1 MCHSGYG
8 AKTMRYRRNVP
19 NLWTVRILRQSR
31 TVLLGPGLRRFRLLL
46 TVRLVGQFGD
56 GAFQAALATYVV
68 FSPQNAATPAKVAE
82 AFAVLLLP
90 FTVVGP
96 FAGVFLDRW
105 RRRQMLVWANLVRAG
120 LVLGVA
126 ACAAAG
132 STGFLFY
139 LAALAGFSANRF
151 ILAGL
156 SAGLPHTVKPGE
168 QLVIANAVSPTLGTL
183 ATTVGA
189 GVSVLAHA
197 LVGHGS
203 SSVSGVLVCTSGL
216 YALSGLLALT
226 IAPDGLGPAAPA
238 KTPWR
243 SAVASVARGV
253 SAGARHVIAR
263 PDAGRPLAAIA
274 VSRFCY
280 GAVTIMTLLLFRNDF
295 NDPGNSNAGLAGFA
309 FAVGVSGVGF
319 GLGALA
325 TPFVARR
332 ISLHRWIP
340 LCLLGA
346 GVAELVFGAPF
357 RELPLLI
364 GAFLLGACSQGQK
377 VSTDT
382 LVQRAVDDG
391 FRGRVFVFYD
401 MLYNGSF
408 VLAAAFAA
416 ATLPVDGR
424 SYLVLGVASGAYLLA
439 GAWYALTTPRRPGS
453 APAAPPLPAGETTT
467 PAAR

>member
-1 MCHSGYG
+1 
-8 AKTMRYRRNVP
+8 V
-19 NLWTVRILRQSR
+19 IF
-31 TVLLGPGLRRFRLLL
+31 GPGLRRFRLLL

-68 FSPQNAATPAKVAE
+68 FSPQNAATPTKVAE

-156 SAGLPHTVKPGE
+156 SAGLPHTVTRE
-168 QLVIANAVSPTLGTL
+168 QLIAANAVSPTLGTL

-189 GVSVLAHA
+189 GVSVLVHA
-197 LVGHGS
+197 VVGHGQ
-203 SSVSGVLVCTSGL
+203 SSVSGVLVCTACL
-216 YALSGLLALT
+216 YALSALVALT
-226 IAPDGLGPAAPA
+226 IPADGLGPADPR

-243 SAVASVARGV
+243 SAFGSVTRGV
-253 SAGARHVIAR
+253 VSGARHVIER
-263 PDAGRPLAAIA
+263 PAAGRPLAAIA

-280 GAVTIMTLLLFRNDF
+280 GVVTITTLLLFRNAF
-295 NDPGNSNAGLAGFA
+295 NDPKNTNAGLAGFA
-309 FAVGVSGVGF
+309 FAVGVSGIGF

-325 TPFVARR
+325 TPFVARKL
-332 ISLHRWIP
+332 SLHRWIP
-340 LCLLGA
+340 LCLTGA

-357 RELPLLI
+357 REPLLLV
-364 GAFLLGACSQGQK
+364 GAFLLGFFSQGQK

-382 LVQRAVDDG
+382 LVQRNVDDD

-401 MLYNGSF
+401 MLYNGTF

-416 ATLPVDGR
+416 ATLPVNGK
-424 SYLVLGVASGAYLLA
+424 SYLVLGIVSGAYLLT
-439 GAWYALTTPRRPGS
+439 GVVYALRSPRESGPEPL
-453 APAAPPLPAGETTT
+453 APIPADEPTT
-467 PAAR
+467 PAVR

>member
-1 MCHSGYG
+1 VRTALFG
-8 AKTMRYRRNVP
+8 A
-19 NLWTVRILRQSR
+19 
-31 TVLLGPGLRRFRLLL
+31 GLRRFRLLL

-68 FSPQNAATPAKVAE
+68 FSPQNAATPGKVAE

-120 LVLGVA
+120 LVVGVA
-126 ACAAAG
+126 ACAAAN

-156 SAGLPHTVKPGE
+156 SAGLPHTVKGE
-168 QLVIANAVSPTLGTL
+168 QLIVANAVSPTLGTL

-189 GVSVLAHA
+189 GVSVVVHA
-197 LVGHGS
+197 VAGHGQG
-203 SSVSGVLVCTSGL
+203 SVSGVLLCTACL
-216 YALSGLLALT
+216 YALSALVALT
-226 IAPDGLGPAAPA
+226 IPADGLGPATPSR
-238 KTPWR
+238 TPWR
-243 SAVASVARGV
+243 SAMASVVHGVAS
-253 SAGARHVIAR
+253 GARHVIER
-263 PDAGRPLAAIA
+263 PAAGRPLAAIA

-280 GAVTIMTLLLFRNDF
+280 GAVTIMTLLLFRNAF
-295 NDPGNSNAGLAGFA
+295 NDPKDTNAGLAGFA
-309 FAVGVSGVGF
+309 FAVGVSGIGF
-319 GLGALA
+319 GLGAVA

-332 ISLHRWIP
+332 LSLHRWIP
-340 LCLLGA
+340 LCLMAA
-346 GVAELVFGAPF
+346 GVTEIVFGLPF
-357 RELPLLI
+357 REPALLV
-364 GAFLLGACSQGQK
+364 GAFLLGFCSQGQK

-382 LVQRAVDDG
+382 LVQRNVDDD

-408 VLAAAFAA
+408 VIAAAFAA
-416 ATLPVDGR
+416 VTLPTDGR
-424 SYLVLGVASGAYLLA
+424 SYLVLGIVSGAYLLA
-439 GAWYALTTPRRPGS
+439 GFWYALRIPREPGQRP
-453 APAAPPLPAGETTT
+453 APPIPAGEPTT
-467 PAAR
+467 PAVR

>member
-1 MCHSGYG
+1 VRSGRFIP
-8 AKTMRYRRNVP
+8 T
-19 NLWTVRILRQSR
+19 LCTVRTLRQLR

-46 TVRLVGQFGD
+46 TVRLIGQFGD

-68 FSPQNAATPAKVAE
+68 FSPQNAATPTKVAE

-105 RRRQMLVWANLVRAG
+105 RRRQMLVWANLVRAV

-132 STGFLFY
+132 STGLLFY

-189 GVSVLAHA
+189 GVSVVVHA
-197 LVGHGS
+197 VVGHGS
-203 SSVSGVLVCTSGL
+203 GSISGVLVCTAGL
-216 YALSGLLALT
+216 YALSGLAALT
-226 IAPDGLGPAAPA
+226 IPRDGLGPATPV

-243 SAVASVARGV
+243 TAFVSVVHGVASG
-253 SAGARHVIAR
+253 AGHVIAR
-263 PDAGRPLAAIA
+263 PAAGRPLAAIA

-280 GAVTIMTLLLFRNDF
+280 GAVTIMTLLLFRNAF
-295 NDPGNSNAGLAGFA
+295 NNPKDTNAGLAGFA

-325 TPFVARR
+325 TPFVARKL
-332 ISLHRWIP
+332 SLHRWIP

-346 GVAELVFGAPF
+346 GVAELVFGSPF

-364 GAFLLGACSQGQK
+364 GAFLLGFCSQGQK

-382 LVQRAVDDG
+382 LVQRNVDDD

-408 VLAAAFAA
+408 VVAAAFSA
-416 ATLPVDGR
+416 ATLPLNGK
-424 SYLVLGVASGAYLLA
+424 SFTVLAVVSGAYLLTA
-439 GAWYALTTPRRPGS
+439 AWYLLRSPREPDRLRDRPIPADQPTTR
-453 APAAPPLPAGETTT
+453 
-467 PAAR
+467 AAR

>member
-1 MCHSGYG
+1 MKS
-8 AKTMRYRRNVP
+8 
-19 NLWTVRILRQSR
+19 LQQLRA
-31 TVLLGPGLRRFRLLL
+31 VVFGPGLRRFRLLL

-105 RRRQMLVWANLVRAG
+105 RRRQMLLWANVVRAG

-132 STGFLFY
+132 STGLLFY

-156 SAGLPHTVKPGE
+156 SAGLPHTVTGE
-168 QLVIANAVSPTLGTL
+168 QLVVANAVSPTLGTL

-189 GVSVLAHA
+189 GVSVVVHA
-197 LVGHGS
+197 VAGKGS
-203 SSVSGVLVCTSGL
+203 GSVAGVLVCTAGL
-216 YALSGLLALT
+216 YVLSALLALT
-226 IAPDGLGPAAPA
+226 IPRDGLGPQSPSR
-238 KTPWR
+238 TPWR
-243 SAVASVARGV
+243 TALGSVVRGV
-253 SAGARHVIAR
+253 AAGARHVIDR
-263 PDAGRPLAAIA
+263 PAAGRPLAAIA

-280 GAVTIMTLLLFRNDF
+280 GAVTITTLLLFRNAF
-295 NDPGNSNAGLAGFA
+295 NDPKDTNAGLAGFA

-325 TPFVARR
+325 TPLVARR
-332 ISLHRWIP
+332 LSLHRWIP
-340 LCLLGA
+340 LCLCCA
-346 GVAELVFGAPF
+346 GVAEIVFGAPF
-357 RELPLLI
+357 RELPLLV
-364 GAFLLGACSQGQK
+364 GAFLLGFFSQGQK

-382 LVQRAVDDG
+382 LVQRNVDDD

-401 MLYNGSF
+401 MLYNGTF

-416 ATLPVDGR
+416 AALPMDGR
-424 SYLVLGVASGAYLLA
+424 SYVVLGVVSGAYLAA
-439 GAWYALTTPRRPGS
+439 GAWYALRSPEPRDR
-453 APAAPPLPAGETTT
+453 AVRRLPADESTS
-467 PAAR
+467 PVAR